1 MTVGEIIALF
11 ALIISGLS
19 LIRTFGKDSKNSTVE
34 LTTVIVKLESIGSD
48 ITEIKKDIR
57 SVKADVREHG
67 ERIVRAEQKLE
78 SLEKMINMY
87 HRNESSENNPTP

>member
-34 LTTVIVKLESIGSD
+34 LTTVIVKLES
-48 ITEIKKDIR
+48 
-57 SVKADVREHG
+57 
-67 ERIVRAEQKLE
+67 
-78 SLEKMINMY
+78 LEKMINMY
-87 HRNESSENNPTP
+87 HRNEGSESNPTP